1 MNTLLNRFFWGWLLI
16 PVAAAAWLFVST
28 GQPGWLLLP
37 LVPVAGVWIWHQPR
51 YGLYLL
57 LLSIPFSVEM
67 AVSGQLSTDLP
78 DEPLMWGISLLVLM
92 ALSGSRYPLHG
103 LIFQPLALLLLLG
116 WTWALVSAIFSPQ
129 WLLSLKFVVAKV
141 WYLLAFVMAPLLW
154 LREKKHIRAAGFLL
168 AGSMALAALLVLWRH
183 AQQGF
188 SFATVNEAVR
198 PFFRNHVNYSALL
211 VLTLPVWFLGLR
223 KKNLL
228 FLLPVLLLLL
238 AALYFSYA
246 RGAWLAGVAGLA
258 GWWLIRRGWL
268 LRVYIIGLAGILAS
282 FFWLRHQDR
291 YLQYAHDYRTTI
303 YHTEFAE
310 HLVATY
316 KLKDVSTAERF
327 YRWIAAIRM
336 SADRPLTG
344 VGPNRFPETYKPWA
358 VPAFRTWVSDN
369 PEKSTVH
376 NYFLLLLA
384 EQGWPGLL
392 LWVLLLGAAF
402 YYAQQHYRKAT
413 DPFYRKLAALL
424 GIWLIMLT
432 VLNFL
437 SDLVETDKVGSVFYL
452 CLAGLLLLDFHHRKE
467 PTASRAHAGH
477 PANHFPAD

>member
-1 MNTLLNRFFWGWLLI
+1 MNTLLNRFFWAWLLI
-16 PVAAAAWLFVST
+16 PAASAAWLLVST

-37 LVPVAGVWIWHQPR
+37 LVPVAGAWIWQQPR
-51 YGLYLL
+51 YGLYGL
-57 LLSIPFSVEM
+57 LLSIPFSIEYS
-67 AVSGQLSTDLP
+67 VSGQLSTDLP
-78 DEPLMWGISLLVLM
+78 DEPLMWGVSLLVLM
-92 ALSGSRYPLHG
+92 ALAGTRKSLRALLVH
-103 LIFQPLALLLLLG
+103 PLAVLLFLG
-116 WTWALVSAIFSPQ
+116 WAWALVSAILSPQ
-129 WLLSLKFVVAKV
+129 LLLSMKFVVAKV
-141 WYLLAFVMAPLLW
+141 WYLLAFVVAPLCW
-154 LREKKHIRAAGFLL
+154 LQEKKHIRTAGALL
-168 AGSMALAALLVLWRH
+168 AGSMALAALIALWRH

-188 SFATVNEAVR
+188 SFATVNEAVT

-211 VLTLPVWFLGLR
+211 VLTIPVWLLNIRR
-223 KKNLL
+223 KNWLL
-228 FLLPVLLLLL
+228 LLPVLLLLA

-246 RGAWLAGVAGLA
+246 RGAWLAALAGLA
-258 GWWLIRRGWL
+258 GWWLLHRGWL
-268 LRVYIIGLAGILAS
+268 FRAFLAGMLATLLL

-384 EQGWPGLL
+384 EQGWPGLI

-402 YYAQQHYRKAT
+402 YFAQLYYRKAT

-437 SDLVETDKVGSVFYL
+437 SDLVETDKVGSVFFL
-452 CLAGLLLLDFHHRKE
+452 CIAGLLWLDFHQRK
-467 PTASRAHAGH
+467 TATVSPAHEGRPAGR
-477 PANHFPAD
+477 FPAD